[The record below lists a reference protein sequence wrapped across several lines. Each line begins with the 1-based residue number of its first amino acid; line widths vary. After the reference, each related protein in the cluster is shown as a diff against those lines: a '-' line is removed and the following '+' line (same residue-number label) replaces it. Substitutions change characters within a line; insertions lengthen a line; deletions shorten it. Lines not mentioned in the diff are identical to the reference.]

1 MKLVHLILAH
11 TAPVQLERMITK
23 LAHPDADIYVHVDK
37 KAPIENYLHLE
48 GVNNTYFVKKR
59 TKVGWGTY
67 SMVEATI
74 CSIKEIQQ
82 TAKPYQYFN
91 LLSGQDY
98 PLTASSSLHKF
109 LDENSGPAYMNYLQ
123 MDTEWREALP
133 RIESYH
139 FHNWRISGKYMMQLV
154 VNALLPKR
162 KFPLGFTPMGRSQ
175 WFTIPMDCIEYI
187 MEVWKKNPQLRQ
199 FIKWTWA
206 PDEFIF
212 QTILYNSPYK
222 GRMVNK
228 DLRYID
234 WSAGGVSPKTLTMA
248 DADAILNSGEFYARK
263 FDLKRDALVFDA
275 IDEKIQTLV

>member
-11 TAPVQLERMITK
+11 TAPVQLERLIEK
-23 LAHPDADIYVHVDK
+23 LAHPDADIYIHIDK
-37 KAPIENYLHLE
+37 KATIADYQHLE
-48 GVNNTYFVKKR
+48 GVKNVRLIKKR

-82 TAKPYQYFN
+82 TAKQYQYFN

-98 PLTASSSLHKF
+98 ALTSSSALHNF
-109 LDENSGPAYMNYLQ
+109 LDENSGIAYMNYLH
-123 MDTEWREALP
+123 MDTEWKEALP

-139 FHNWRISGKYMMQLV
+139 FHNWSISGKYMFQFMVNLV
-154 VNALLPKR
+154 LPKR
-162 KFPLGFTPMGRSQ
+162 KFPLGFTPIGRSQ
-175 WFTIPMDCIEYI
+175 WFTIPMECIEYI
-187 MEVWKKNPQLRQ
+187 MEFWKANASLRQ

-234 WSAGGVSPKTLTMA
+234 WSAGGVSPKTLIME
-248 DADAILNSGEFYARK
+248 DAEAIVASGEFYARK
-263 FDLKRDALVFDA
+263 FDLKRDPKIFDY
-275 IDEKIQTLV
+275 IDNHIKP